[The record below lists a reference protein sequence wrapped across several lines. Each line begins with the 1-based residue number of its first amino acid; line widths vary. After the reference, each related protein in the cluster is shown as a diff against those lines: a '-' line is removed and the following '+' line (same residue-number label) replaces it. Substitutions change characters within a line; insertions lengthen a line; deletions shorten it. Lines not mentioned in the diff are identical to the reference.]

1 MAEGTGKHEIKIAYI
16 GGGSI
21 GWARGLMSDLALCP
35 VLTGEL
41 ALYDI
46 DLAAAKENV
55 RRAGLVFGHKDA
67 KTMFKTAAHAKLETA
82 LKGADFVVI
91 SIQPGPISMFA
102 SDLDIPARY
111 GIIQPVGDTTG
122 PGGISRALRAIPT
135 YEGFAHQIMRFCP
148 KAWVINYTNPMTLC
162 TATLYAAEPRIKA
175 FGCCHEVFGAQH
187 LLAELVKKRGWTETC
202 AREEIVLDVN
212 GVNHFTLATSAR
224 WREHDLFQVL
234 REHISRKNFFADQTA
249 AARERKAKG
258 QWFSHSSLIAFDL
271 FRRFGAL
278 GTAGDRH
285 LAEFV
290 PWYLASEAELQR
302 WGAVLTPSSYRLAR
316 ERERRSAR
324 ARRQKVETL
333 HASGEEGVSMMKTLL
348 GATGLG
354 CLRPVLLDTNCN
366 LPNRGQAPGL
376 PLGAVVETYVSMRRD
391 SVTPK
396 VAAPLPPGANEL
408 MRRII
413 AVQKAT
419 LEAGLK
425 RDKDLAFQAL
435 LNDPLVRIPTDKAW
449 RMFNELL
456 QACKTALPGWRLC

>member
-21 GWARGLMSDLALCP
+21 GWARGLMADLALCP
-35 VLTGEL
+35 ALTGEL

-46 DLAAAKENV
+46 DLAAARENV
-55 RRAGLVFGHKDA
+55 RRALMVFGHQDA
-67 KTMFKTAAHAKLETA
+67 KTTFKTAAYAKLESA
-82 LKGADFVVI
+82 LQGADFVVI

-102 SDLDIPARY
+102 SDLGIPARY
-111 GIIQPVGDTTG
+111 GILQPVGDTTG
-122 PGGISRALRAIPT
+122 PGGISRALRSIPI
-135 YEGFAHQIMRFCP
+135 YEGLAHRIMRFCP
-148 KAWVINYTNPMTLC
+148 NAWVINYTNPMTLC
-162 TATLYAAEPRIKA
+162 TAALYAAEPRIKA

-187 LLAELVKKRGWTETC
+187 LLAGLVKARGLAESCKRQ
-202 AREEIVLDVN
+202 EILLDIS

-224 WREHDLFQVL
+224 WREHDLFQLL

-258 QWFSHSSLIAFDL
+258 HWFSHSSLIAFDL

-290 PWYLASEAELQR
+290 PWYLTSEAELHR

-316 ERERRSAR
+316 TRQGRSAR
-324 ARRQKVETL
+324 ARSEKVEAL
-333 HASGEEGVSMMKTLL
+333 HPSGEEGVAMMMTLL
-348 GATGLG
+348 GL
-354 CLRPVLLDTNCN
+354 CDLDTNCN
-366 LPNRGQAPGL
+366 LPNRGQAPDL
-376 PLGAVVETYVSMRRD
+376 PLGAVVESYVSMRRD

-396 VAAPLPPGANEL
+396 VCAPLPPGANEL
-408 MRRII
+408 VRRII

-456 QACKTALPGWRLC
+456 RACKTALPGWRL

>member
-1 MAEGTGKHEIKIAYI
+1 MAEGTRKRGIKIAYI

-21 GWARGLMSDLALCP
+21 GWARGLMADLALCP
-35 VLTGEL
+35 ALTGQL

-55 RRAGLVFGHKDA
+55 RRACLVFGHKDA
-67 KTMFKTAAHAKLETA
+67 KTTFKTEAHAKIETA

-91 SIQPGPISMFA
+91 SIQPGPITMFV

-111 GIIQPVGDTTG
+111 DIIQPVGDTTG
-122 PGGISRALRAIPT
+122 PGGISRALRAIPI
-135 YEGFAHQIMRFCP
+135 YEGFARQIMRFCP
-148 KAWVINYTNPMTLC
+148 RAWVINYTNPMTLC

-187 LLAELVKKRGWTETC
+187 MLAELVKKRGLAETC
-202 AREEIVLDVN
+202 ARDEIVLDVN

-224 WREHDLFQVL
+224 WREHDLFQLL
-234 REHISRKNFFADQTA
+234 REHISRRDFFSDQTV
-249 AARERKAKG
+249 AARERKAQG
-258 QWFSHSSLIAFDL
+258 HWFSHSSLIAFDL

-290 PWYLASEAELQR
+290 PWYLTSEAELHR

-316 ERERRSAR
+316 ERQGRSAR
-324 ARRQKVETL
+324 ARSEKVKAL
-333 HASGEEGVSMMKTLL
+333 RPSGEEGVAMMNTLL
-348 GATGLG
+348 GLG
-354 CLRPVLLDTNCN
+354 DLDANCN

-413 AVQKAT
+413 AVQEAT

-456 QACKTALPGWRLC
+456 RACKTALPGWRL